1 MKDDSASGESTAMM
15 ARGAI
20 SHDDISDCQSP
31 AATAAALVTPTKKK
45 HSSPPSSPP
54 SAKVIHYTDAR
65 TKALGVKAELE
76 ELRRKQLAKNKRNE
90 IGEEKWCAT
99 YKSLKESNR
108 PHHSSSFAVDNGQSV
123 PLSSSEIENFFLR
136 KTQMDKA
143 WRHKQRESIEYLHT
157 YKNSAAMANAR
168 KSSQSTV
175 KNSSQTIYSEM
186 DPFYRQQRALNQEW
200 KRQQQASMAFLH
212 NYRSAGTGLNGVG
225 NNTNEN
231 EAIVIP
237 AHGDGHQAGII
248 EYDIDAA
255 IRFHE
260 LQKSLDERM
269 TLAVNTPLPPDI
281 DEPILTLTESVNED
295 VNDCELVIQ
304 VTGTYDPEKEGAERD
319 ENTDD
324 EQSRP
329 MDPVSKEM
337 ADENNDDSGECLEEE
352 LCKENPTVFHMNLK
366 DEPANET
373 IDDDIDDID
382 EVLDDLLGD
391 TYEQDGKRLIFES
404 KVDADKDLEPP
415 ELRRIANEPEGGDEN
430 KNESSEMNGFDKL
443 VEYMSA
449 NISSETAPDNLEE
462 LLELQNDDTVVRPP
476 RSDVAEIDDTRD
488 EAKVETAARPSGP
501 ITSSPTIE
509 YEPTEIPKGTL
520 PDRQMSQIATPPPS
534 SRSRAKKKVE
544 SKIVRPKRR
553 VANQNGGDTSLY
565 DTNHVYT

>member
-1 MKDDSASGESTAMM
+1 
-15 ARGAI
+15 
-20 SHDDISDCQSP
+20 
-31 AATAAALVTPTKKK
+31 
-45 HSSPPSSPP
+45 
-54 SAKVIHYTDAR
+54 
-65 TKALGVKAELE
+65 
-76 ELRRKQLAKNKRNE
+76 
-90 IGEEKWCAT
+90 
-99 YKSLKESNR
+99 
-108 PHHSSSFAVDNGQSV
+108 
-123 PLSSSEIENFFLR
+123 
-136 KTQMDKA
+136 
-143 WRHKQRESIEYLHT
+143 
-157 YKNSAAMANAR
+157 
-168 KSSQSTV
+168 
-175 KNSSQTIYSEM
+175 M

-212 NYRSAGTGLNGVG
+212 NYRSAGTGLTGVG

-260 LQKSLDERM
+260 LQESLDERM

-281 DEPILTLTESVNED
+281 DEAILTLTENVNKD

-352 LCKENPTVFHMNLK
+352 LYKENPTVFHMNLK

-415 ELRRIANEPEGGDEN
+415 ELRRIANEPEDGDEN
-430 KNESSEMNGFDKL
+430 KNKSSEMNGFDKL

-462 LLELQNDDTVVRPP
+462 LLELQNEDAVVLPP
-476 RSDVAEIDDTRD
+476 RSDAAEVDDTRD
-488 EAKVETAARPSGP
+488 EAKVETAARPFGP

-509 YEPTEIPKGTL
+509 YETTEIPKGTL

-544 SKIVRPKRR
+544 SKIVRPQRC
-553 VANQNGGDTSLY
+553 VANQNGGIRVPHYMTPTVSTPERRVKVETFSESHNLRRSPLFSQPETTESSKVKSNTCKNMWIPDLHPSRGGCERCLHFASEEERLKFNRNGHHYRVCNVRGGCSRECPCFPRNSDQAPVRLCRKCFY
-565 DTNHVYT
+565 DTHRFGEM